1 MTNQNPNAVNNG
13 GSVFATVALSSISV
27 RAVSGARAIAKLSV
41 GDLNGDGVADLA
53 LGVSASSPLAT
64 EHGVILG
71 QANSLTTQLN
81 GGNFATASSS
91 HTFKFNGD
99 TGVITFGFTDIDSD
113 GDSDL
118 LHYQD
123 FGWTPSITANTPV
136 KIAVMEGDT
145 TPDNTTDQ
153 TLLPNQGY
161 FGISLVTA
169 DFNGDGYADLFS
181 GSIISTF
188 NGGAAVTSTS
198 SSLAGY
204 LGSSSGLTSSPS
216 LSAYTGI
223 APSNTSNTQAHTL
236 ALGAV
241 DLNGDGYDDIVTN
254 VTNQTQGVIGNAK
267 ITFGN
272 SAGTFEQNLSSNT
285 GGLMLQNF
293 SFAGGNQTYR
303 NIASGG
309 DVNGDGLAD
318 MAGWSGGHRD
328 ILDPG
333 TGSFVLFGNTSY
345 AGGGSVDISAL
356 NGTNGIKLTGV
367 SSGINS
373 MALGDLNGDGLAD
386 IVVGSKNAGS
396 GNGKLWVVWGKEGGF
411 SSGSIDLSVDNPALF
426 TTLTGAASQGV
437 GTALTIADM
446 NGDGKNDL
454 VVGAEDGTVDV
465 VSGEQL
471 EGLLTAPLKCYSTF
485 EDKPLTLSTA
495 MLLSNDS
502 DPDSDPLTV
511 QSLQG
516 AVGGTVAFDLDGNV
530 VFTPTANYNGPA
542 SFTYTISDGNGGT
555 DTATVNLTVKSDE
568 MSLASVGVR
577 AVSGAGPV
585 AKLSV
590 GDLNGDGV
598 ADLALGVSA
607 SSPLATEHGVILGQA
622 NSLTT
627 QLNGGNFATASS
639 SHTFKFN
646 GDTGVITFGFT
657 DIDSDGDSDLLHYQ
671 DFGWTPSITA
681 NTPVKIAV
689 MEGDTT
695 PDNTTDQTLLPN
707 QGYFGIS
714 LVTADFNGD
723 GYADLF
729 SGSIISTFNGGAAV
743 TSTSSSLA
751 GYLGSSSGLTSSPSL
766 SAYTGIAPSNTSNT
780 QAHTLALGAVDLNG
794 DGYDDIVTN
803 VTNQTQGVIGNAK
816 ITFGNSAGTFEQ
828 NLSSNT
834 GGLML
839 QNFSFAGGNQTYRNI
854 ASGGDVNGDGLA
866 DMAGWSG
873 GHRDIL
879 DPGTGSFVLFGN
891 TSYAGG
897 GSVDIS
903 ALNGTNGIKLTGVSS
918 GINSMA
924 LGDLNGDGLA
934 DIVVGSTAAGS
945 GAGKLWVV
953 WGKENGFSSGS
964 IDLSA
969 EATGQFITIT
979 GAASQGIGSALT
991 IADIDGDGHN
1001 DLVVGSSSG
1010 TIDVIGRQAF
1020 PRHDVAPVAQ
1030 DDTLGGTEDQVL
1042 NITAQSLLAND
1053 SDADGDALSIA
1064 SVGNAVGGTVVLNE
1078 NGSVTFTPDA
1088 DYNGEA
1094 SFDYAVSDG
1103 CGGTANATATINLA
1117 AVNDTPVVSVG
1128 SFTFIGAEQV
1138 SSQYQSDISN
1148 FINVLTDTHETAALP
1163 EQYRNGTGPITL
1175 DTQEREVIVHFHS
1188 EVAGNQSVIGFYV
1201 INSDGSFG
1209 PAQLVFPNA
1218 SQTPPV
1224 LDPDDPNNGS
1234 DSYTSVSLGNLPA
1247 GASFGLFMIS
1257 NGSGNGTTAA
1267 LLADVF
1273 SNDAAFSFVN
1283 GSNSSLRASLF
1294 DTVPPALMVHGL
1306 SSAPST
1312 GTAINQSLT
1321 PIFHTAASA
1330 NAHFN
1335 GQTIDTLALNIDGMQ
1350 HVAAG
1355 QGEINDGANTPA
1367 PDRIAIGWE
1376 DLAAS
1381 QSADFDFNDVILQV
1395 EVAEA
1400 TLTQINPANIGAG
1413 ANLTVTDVDQ
1423 GDFNGAVFR
1432 ISGGYTAGDTLQL
1445 SGGFSINGSGA
1456 VLNNGVAT
1464 GISVVGGGFGTDTN
1478 NPNALSFTGAADQVL
1493 YEQLLRSI
1501 TFSSSSGAIGIRSC
1515 EISVTDEASVTSNI
1529 SVQHVAVGASSSQ
1542 NVVAGTTGND
1552 TLTGTS
1558 GSDFLFG
1565 EAGNDTLTGGAAND
1579 ILAGGNG
1586 NDTYIIGRG
1595 HGSDSITQGDI
1606 TDTTTSTDTLRFSTG
1621 VAFDQLWFR
1630 QAGNDLRIDVIGEA
1644 SSSVYL
1650 KDWYNDSSRRID
1662 SIETVDGS
1670 HSLTAANVA
1679 NLVSAMS
1686 SFSPPTAGQ
1695 MTLAAAGL
1703 DDDLGVTLAAN
1714 WA

>member
-13 GSVFATVALSSISV
+13 GSVFATVALSSIAV
-27 RAVSGARAIAKLSV
+27 RAVSGARPVAKLSV
-41 GDLNGDGVADLA
+41 GDLNGDGAADLA
-53 LGVSASSPLAT
+53 MGVSASSPLAT

-99 TGVITFGFTDIDSD
+99 TGVISFAFADIDSD

-123 FGWTPSITANTPV
+123 FAWSPSNTANTPV
-136 KIAVMEGDT
+136 KIAVMEGDAA
-145 TPDNTTDQ
+145 PDATTDQ
-153 TLLPNQGY
+153 TLLPAQGY
-161 FGISLVTA
+161 YGVSLVTA
-169 DFNGDGYADLFS
+169 DFNGDGFADLFS

-188 NGGAAVTSTS
+188 NGGPGVTATTA
-198 SSLAGY
+198 SLAGY
-204 LGSSSGLTSSPS
+204 LGSSGGLATSPS
-216 LSAYTGI
+216 LSGYTGI
-223 APSNTSNTQAHTL
+223 TPTHGGDRQAHTL
-236 ALGAV
+236 ALGAL

-254 VTNQTQGVIGNAK
+254 VSNQTQGVMGIAK
-267 ITFGN
+267 ITLGN
-272 SAGTFEQNLSSNT
+272 STGTFAQDLSSNT
-285 GGLMLQNF
+285 GGLLLTNF

-333 TGSFVLFGNTSY
+333 TGSFVLFGNTGY
-345 AGGGSVDISAL
+345 AAGGSVDIATL
-356 NGTNGIKLTGV
+356 NGTNGVKLTGV
-367 SSGINS
+367 SSGIHS
-373 MALGDLNGDGLAD
+373 MALGDLNGDGLGE
-386 IVVGSKNAGS
+386 IVVGSTGMNS
-396 GNGKLWVVWGKEGGF
+396 GAGKLWVVWGKQGGYAT
-411 SSGSIDLSVDNPALF
+411 GSIDLSQDNPALF
-426 TTLTGAASQGV
+426 TTLTGAPSQGV
-437 GTALTIADM
+437 GSALTIADID
-446 NGDGKNDL
+446 GDGKNDL
-454 VVGAEDGTVDV
+454 VIGSASGTVDV
-465 VSGEQL
+465 VSGETF
-471 EGLLTAPLKCYSTF
+471 EGMLTTPKPCYTTF
-485 EDKPLTLSTA
+485 EDQSLTLSAA
-495 MLLSNDS
+495 MLLGNDS
-502 DPDSDPLTV
+502 DPDGDPLTI
-511 QSLQG
+511 QSVQG
-516 AVGGTVAFDLDGNV
+516 AVGGSVGFDQEGNI
-530 VFTPTANYNGPA
+530 VFTPTANYNGAA

-568 MSLASVGVR
+568 ISLASVGVR
-577 AVSGAGPV
+577 AATN
-585 AKLSV
+585 V
-590 GDLNGDGV
+590 GLLRTLATGDFNGDGV
-598 ADLALGVSA
+598 ADIGVVTRTIGGSA
-607 SSPLATEHGVILGQA
+607 QAGVIMGKVGSFTTELAGGSYA
-622 NSLTT
+622 VEPTVSTKLVKTSLVDF
-627 QLNGGNFATASS
+627 NAS
-639 SHTFKFN
+639 
-646 GDTGVITFGFT
+646 FG
-657 DIDSDGDSDLLHYQ
+657 DIDSDGTMDLI
-671 DFGWTPSITA
+671 G
-681 NTPVKIAV
+681 AV
-689 MEGDTT
+689 SKGQMNVWKGDAT
-695 PDNTTDQTLLPN
+695 PDMASDTSFTSPPSGHS
-707 QGYFGIS
+707 GYGS
-714 LVTADFNGD
+714 VTADFNGD
-723 GYADLF
+723 GLSDYFWGYRIDNMP
-729 SGSIISTFNGGAAV
+729 GDGGANA
-743 TSTSSSLA
+743 TSPSMA
-751 GYLGSSSGLTSSPSL
+751 GWLGSSTGHSSSPNIAAYAGFAGVGQGSL
-766 SAYTGIAPSNTSNT
+766 EVGTTVA
-780 QAHTLALGAVDLNG
+780 GAVDING
-794 DGYDDIVTN
+794 DGYDDIVAQAAARN
-803 VTNQTQGVIGNAK
+803 DGQSAYGQVK
-816 ITFGNSAGTFEQ
+816 LTFGNAAGIFES

-834 GGLML
+834 GGLIL
-839 QNFSFAGGNQTYRNI
+839 NNFYFAGGEQISPRI
-854 ASGGDVNGDGLA
+854 ATGGDVNGDGLA
-866 DMAGWSG
+866 DMAGWG
-873 GHRDIL
+873 QVINTAT
-879 DPGTGSFVLFGN
+879 PGNGTFVLFGN
-891 TSYAGG
+891 RSYAVG

-903 ALNGTNGIKLTGVSS
+903 TLNGSNGVRLMAS
-918 GINSMA
+918 GINAVA
-924 LGDLNGDGLA
+924 LGDLNGDGLG
-934 DIVVGSTAAGS
+934 DIVVGSETANS

-953 WGKENGFSSGS
+953 WGKEGGFSSGS

-1030 DDTLGGTEDQVL
+1030 GETLAGTEDQVL
-1042 NITAQSLLAND
+1042 NITAQSLLVND
-1053 SDADGDALSIA
+1053 TDADGDTLSIA
-1064 SVGNAVGGTVVLNE
+1064 SVGNAVGGTVVLNQD
-1078 NGSVTFTPDA
+1078 GSVTFTPDA
-1088 DYNGEA
+1088 NYNGEA

-1103 CGGTANATATINLA
+1103 CSGTANATATINLA

-1138 SSQYQSDISN
+1138 SSQYQSDINN

-1163 EQYRNGTGPITL
+1163 AQYRNGTGPITL
-1175 DTQEREVIVHFHS
+1175 DNQEREVIVHFHS

-1201 INSDGSFG
+1201 INNDGSFG

-1224 LDPDDPNNGS
+1224 LDPDDPNNPS

-1257 NGSGNGTTAA
+1257 NGAGNSTTNALIQQVANGT
-1267 LLADVF
+1267 
-1273 SNDAAFSFVN
+1273 AAFSFVN
-1283 GSNSSLRASLF
+1283 GSNSSLPASLF
-1294 DTVPPALMVHGL
+1294 DTVPPQLMVHGL
-1306 SSAPST
+1306 TSAPST

-1335 GQTIDTLALNIDGMQ
+1335 GQTVNTLSLNIDGMQ

-1376 DLAAS
+1376 DLVGG
-1381 QSADFDFNDVILQV
+1381 DFDFNDVILQV

-1423 GDFNGAVFR
+1423 GDLQGAVFR
-1432 ISGGYTAGDTLQL
+1432 ISAGYVSGDSLQL
-1445 SGGFSINGSGA
+1445 SGAFSIDGNGD

-1464 GISVVGGGFGTDTN
+1464 GISVVGGGFGGDPG
-1478 NPNALSFTGAADQVL
+1478 NPNGLSFTGTADQAL
-1493 YEQLLRSI
+1493 YEQILRSI
-1501 TFSSSSGAIGIRSC
+1501 TFSSSSGEIGIRTC

-1529 SVQHVAVGASSSQ
+1529 AVQHVAVGAGSSQ
-1542 NVVAGTTGND
+1542 NAIAGTAAND
-1552 TLTGTS
+1552 SLTGTS
-1558 GSDFLFG
+1558 GSDFIFG
-1565 EAGNDTLTGGAAND
+1565 DAGNDTLAGGAAND

-1586 NDTYIIGRG
+1586 DDTYIIGRG
-1595 HGSDSITQGDI
+1595 DGVDSISQADI
-1606 TDTTTSTDTLRFSTG
+1606 TDSSTSTDILRFSTG

-1644 SSSVYL
+1644 ASSVYL
-1650 KDWYNDSSRRID
+1650 KDWYSDATRRVD

-1670 HSLTAANVA
+1670 HSLSAANVA
-1679 NLVSAMS
+1679 NLVSAMA

-1703 DDDLGVTLAAN
+1703 DDDLNTTLAAN